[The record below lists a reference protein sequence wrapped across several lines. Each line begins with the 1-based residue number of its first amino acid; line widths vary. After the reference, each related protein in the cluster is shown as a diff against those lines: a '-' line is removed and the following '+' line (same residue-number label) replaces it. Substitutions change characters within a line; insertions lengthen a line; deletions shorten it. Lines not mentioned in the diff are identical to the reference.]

1 MARRLTGP
9 SINLVALSADS
20 NSMVEVVRFPNCREV
35 PPGVTRLIVRRT
47 RKAAYWVRRW
57 SELNC
62 RLSEADPKDVDK
74 WQLEDASLY
83 VLGWLHERNEAALKA
98 RGF

>member
-1 MARRLTGP
+1 M
-9 SINLVALSADS
+9 ALSADS
-20 NSMVEVVRFPNCREV
+20 NSMGEVVMFPNCREV
-35 PPGVTRLIVRRT
+35 PPEVTRLIAKRT

-57 SELNC
+57 SELNR
-62 RLSEADPKDVDK
+62 RLSEADPEDVDER
-74 WQLEDASLY
+74 QLEDVSLY